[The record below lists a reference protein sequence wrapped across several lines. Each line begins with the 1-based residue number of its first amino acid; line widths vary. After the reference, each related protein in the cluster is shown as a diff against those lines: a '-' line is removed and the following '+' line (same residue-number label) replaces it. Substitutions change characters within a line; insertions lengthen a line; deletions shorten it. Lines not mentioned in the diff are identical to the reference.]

1 MTDLA
6 EPTSA
11 QPVSPTTGERKQPW
25 HLRGNFAPVFDEVTL
40 TDELRVTGEIPKE
53 LNGLFVRNGANPK
66 SGKSPHWFFGN
77 GMLHGLQLRD
87 GKAEWYRN
95 RYVVTP
101 KLEHPNSPP
110 VNADGSIDRT
120 ASAANT
126 HVIHHAGRIL
136 ALEEGHFPWEVDR
149 ELNTIG
155 AHTFD
160 DKLTTSM
167 TAHPKICPETGEML
181 FFGYSFLPPYL
192 TYHRA
197 SATGELVQST
207 EIPVMGPTM
216 QHDFNVTR
224 NFVIFMD
231 LPVVFDIELA
241 MKGTMPFRWDDNYGA
256 RLGVMPRNGT
266 AADLKWYEIEPCY
279 VFHPMNA
286 YERGTGDDLELVLDV
301 GRFKYMWR
309 KGSEEFDNV
318 ALLHR
323 WVIQVAKGTTYEEQL
338 DDRPA
343 EFARVAD
350 SVIGLPNRFGYMAA
364 TRPGNGE
371 AVFSTEIFKYDLTAK
386 TSQVHSY
393 GPNRRP
399 GEAVFVA
406 DPNGTAEDHGWLL
419 NYVWDATTDTSDLVI
434 VDSRDF
440 IGAPIATVHLP
451 RRIPFGFHGSWVPD
465 LS

>member
-1 MTDLA
+1 MT
-6 EPTSA
+6 
-11 QPVSPTTGERKQPW
+11 
-25 HLRGNFAPVFDEVTL
+25 
-40 TDELRVTGEIPKE
+40 
-53 LNGLFVRNGANPK
+53 
-66 SGKSPHWFFGN
+66 
-77 GMLHGLQLRD
+77 
-87 GKAEWYRN
+87 
-95 RYVVTP
+95 
-101 KLEHPNSPP
+101 
-110 VNADGSIDRT
+110 GSR
-120 ASAANT
+120 S
-126 HVIHHAGRIL
+126 
-136 ALEEGHFPWEVDR
+136 
-149 ELNTIG
+149 
-155 AHTFD
+155 
-160 DKLTTSM
+160 
-167 TAHPKICPETGEML
+167 

-231 LPVVFDIELA
+231 LPVVFDIEMA
-241 MKGTMPFRWDDNYGA
+241 MKGMMPFRWDDNYGA
-256 RLGVMPRNGT
+256 RLGVMPRNGSV
-266 AADLKWYEIEPCY
+266 ADLKWYEIEPCY

-364 TRPGNGE
+364 TRPGGGE

-386 TSQVHSY
+386 TSEVHSY

-440 IGAPIATVHLP
+440 TGAAVATVHLP
-451 RRIPFGFHGSWVPD
+451 RRIPFGFHGSWVPS
-465 LS
+465 L